1 MANSSQP
8 AQQWIA
14 KVFSCVL
21 IYTGAAVFLLG
32 DKFLHQFEHWSFFAS
47 EAAGILTGVA
57 LMLLGAG
64 IDKAFKP
71 PKTEGQSD

>member
-32 DKFLHQFEHWSFFAS
+32 DKFLHQFEHLNFFAS
-47 EAAGILTGVA
+47 EFIGILAGVL

-64 IDKAFKP
+64 ADKAFKS
-71 PKTEGQSD
+71 PKAEQGND